1 MRQFDTRFYFPM
13 SYPLMMP
20 KPVLLLIRDGW
31 GINPAGQAGAEKQ
44 GDATLLAKTPVH
56 DRLYKEY
63 PWGRLQPS
71 GLKVGLP
78 EGQMGNSEVGHLN
91 LGAGRIVYQELTR
104 INLAIGDGS
113 LARDPTLREAL
124 ASAAGKRIHFL
135 GLVSDGGV
143 HSHLDH
149 LLALLGF
156 AGKSDAAEIL
166 VHAITDGRDC
176 SPTSG
181 RGFLHTLHQAI
192 SKTPKARLA
201 TIIGRYYAMDR
212 DKRWE
217 RVQLAHDLFL
227 EGKGSAAES
236 AETALAASYAAGVTD
251 EFVKPI
257 VLPSVSSPVIRDG
270 DVLFFFNF
278 RADRMRQIV
287 RSLADPSFNS
297 FHVSRRVKTTVFTLT
312 PYEAD
317 FTNLGIRH
325 LFSPVEMNDLLGEV
339 VAAQGLKQARMAET
353 EKYPHVTY
361 FFNGGKETPNPG
373 EERVMTPS
381 PKVATYDL
389 QPKMSAV
396 PLTDKVVERIE
407 QGLDDLII
415 LNYANP
421 DMVGHTGVLTAA
433 IQAVETIDACVGR
446 VLEVLLKKGGK
457 ALVTADHGNCE
468 QMLMSDGSPHTAH
481 TTHLVHCLYVA
492 ADSKNHT
499 VADGILAD
507 VAPTLLEMLGLPKP
521 SAMTG
526 SSLLRKK

>member
-1 MRQFDTRFYFPM
+1 
-13 SYPLMMP
+13 MP

-31 GINPAGQAGAEKQ
+31 GINPAGRKGAEKQ

-56 DRLYKEY
+56 DRLYRNF

-113 LARDPTLREAL
+113 LAKDPILREAIS
-124 ASAAGKRIHFL
+124 AAAGKRLHFI

-143 HSHLDH
+143 HSHFDH
-149 LLALLGF
+149 LLALLRI
-156 AGKSDAAEIL
+156 AGKAGSAEIF
-166 VHAITDGRDC
+166 VHAITDGRDV

-181 RGFLHTLHQAI
+181 REFLRTLEQAVGKI
-192 SKTPKARLA
+192 PNARVA
-201 TIIGRYYAMDR
+201 TVIGRYYAMDR
-212 DKRWE
+212 DHRWE

-227 EGKGSAAES
+227 DGKGSASPSGEV
-236 AETALAASYAAGVTD
+236 ALATSYTAGITD
-251 EFVKPI
+251 EFVKPV
-257 VLPSVSSPVIRDG
+257 VLPGIAAPVIRDG

-287 RSLADPSFNS
+287 RSLADPSFGS
-297 FHVSRRVKTTVFTLT
+297 FPVARRPKTSIFTLT

-317 FTNLGIRH
+317 FTPLGVRH

-339 VAAQGLKQARMAET
+339 VAAHGLKQARMAET

-373 EERVMTPS
+373 EERIMAPS

-389 QPKMSAV
+389 QPEMSANT
-396 PLTDKVVERIE
+396 LTDKVVERINK
-407 QGLDDLII
+407 GLDDLII

-433 IQAVETIDACVGR
+433 IKAVETIDACTGR
-446 VLEVLLKKGGK
+446 VLDALLERGGK

-468 QMLMSDGSPHTAH
+468 QMLQSDGSPHTAH
-481 TTHLVHCLYVA
+481 TTNLVHCIYVA
-492 ADSKNHT
+492 ADSAECKVT
-499 VADGILAD
+499 DGILAD

>member
-1 MRQFDTRFYFPM
+1 MM
-13 SYPLMMP
+13 S

-31 GINPAGQAGAEKQ
+31 GINPAGRTGAEKQ

-56 DRLYKEY
+56 DRLYKDY

-113 LARDPTLREAL
+113 LARDKTLQDAL
-124 ASAAGKRIHFL
+124 TAAAGKRLHFI

-149 LLALLGF
+149 LLALLKI
-156 AGKSDAAEIL
+156 AGHTGSAEIF

-181 RGFLHTLHQAI
+181 REFLRTLEQAVAKI
-192 SKTPKARLA
+192 PKARVA
-201 TIIGRYYAMDR
+201 TVIGRYYAMDR

-227 EGKGSAAES
+227 EGKGTAAPSGE
-236 AETALAASYAAGVTD
+236 AALAASYSAGVTD
-251 EFVKPI
+251 EFVKPL
-257 VLPSVSSPVIRDG
+257 VLPGISAPVIRDG

-287 RSLADPSFNS
+287 RSLADPAFSSFP
-297 FHVSRRVKTTVFTLT
+297 VARRPKTKIFTLT

-317 FTNLGIRH
+317 FTALGIRH

-339 VAAQGLKQARMAET
+339 VAARGLRQARMAET

-373 EERVMTPS
+373 EERIMAPS

-389 QPKMSAV
+389 QPEMSAIT
-396 PLTDKVVERIE
+396 LTDKVVERIE

-433 IQAVETIDACVGR
+433 IRAVETIDACVGR
-446 VLEVLLKKGGK
+446 VLEILLKKGGK

-468 QMLMSDGSPHTAH
+468 QMLQSDGSPHTAH
-481 TTHLVHCLYVA
+481 TTNLVHCLYVA
-492 ADSKNHT
+492 PDSGNFRVT
-499 VADGILAD
+499 DGILAD

-521 SAMTG
+521 AAMTG
-526 SSLLRKK
+526 SSLLCKK